1 MSTAGAVKATSIGA
15 YQLVR
20 KIGEGG
26 MGEVWEAEHS
36 MIGRRA
42 AIKFLLPSFTTNP
55 STVERFFNE
64 ARAVGVVADPGII
77 QIYDFGHEGD
87 QAYIVMEL
95 LEGEELSRRLKRL
108 GRLTAIDAVR
118 LAKQIASSLASVHDK
133 GVIHRDLKPDNVFL
147 VGDPAVTGGERTK
160 LLDFG
165 IAKLT
170 QHDTQFKTQTGAMV
184 GTPAYMSPEQCRA
197 TPIDH
202 RSDIYSLG
210 VMLFVMVTGRPP
222 FIGEGSGDVLISHV
236 RDAPPR
242 PTSIQRDV
250 PREVE
255 NIIMRCLEKQPD
267 ARYASAAEL
276 VAALTKAESFLASGG
291 GFEPT
296 SEIVV
301 TYDPAPILERPRRR
315 RGWVIGGVALAVA
328 GTGIAV
334 VLATRGSDP
343 PARASDMS
351 PSTSTTSPT
360 NAPAPPGPGSGATPP
375 SGSASAAPSAI
386 GSSADAVPDAGIAE
400 TTPTPVTTPAQTKPT
415 QTKSTTRTKPT
426 QTKPP
431 ATRTR
436 PKPETKPAPRR
447 DPPEPHV
454 TPPVIDRGD

>member
-1 MSTAGAVKATSIGA
+1 
-15 YQLVR
+15 
-20 KIGEGG
+20 
-26 MGEVWEAEHS
+26 
-36 MIGRRA
+36 
-42 AIKFLLPSFTTNP
+42 
-55 STVERFFNE
+55 
-64 ARAVGVVADPGII
+64 
-77 QIYDFGHEGD
+77 
-87 QAYIVMEL
+87 
-95 LEGEELSRRLKRL
+95 LKRL

-360 NAPAPPGPGSGATPP
+360 NAPAPPAPGSGATPP

-415 QTKSTTRTKPT
+415 QTKPTTRTKPT